1 MAMKDE
7 QIRTR
12 AKKKLIRV
20 TFPDGE
26 VICYNSAISTMIAA
40 LNKIGSDKFPAINLE
55 LCHLPLLSKEIYPQY
70 KEWMKPVSDGWYL
83 NAQSNSDN
91 KYLQLRSISDQLAL
105 GLTIELGTDFETQ
118 IIPNREKKSRTKDK
132 LLVKFP
138 DGEYVAN
145 DNALDTYLETIWK
158 LGIDDIMRKNL
169 TWRDKVLI
177 TTSQVANGQIQ
188 VEERRWV
195 MVPNIT
201 KDKAKLLRVVAAMLH
216 IKLEITII

>member
-26 VICYNSAISTMIAA
+26 VICYNNATSTMIAA
-40 LNKIGSDKFPAINLE
+40 LNKIGSDKFPAIKLE

-70 KEWMKPVSDGWYL
+70 KEWMKPVGDGWYL

-91 KYLQLRSISDQLAL
+91 KYLQLRAISDQLSL
-105 GLTIELGTDFETQ
+105 GLIVELGTDFETQ
-118 IIPNREKKSRTKDK
+118 INPNRGKKIRTKDK

-145 DNALDTYLETIWK
+145 DSALDTYLETIWK
-158 LGIDDIMRKNL
+158 LGIDDIMRKHL
-169 TWRDKVLI
+169 TWGGKDLV
-177 TTSQVANGQIQ
+177 TTNQLANGQIQ
-188 VEERRWV
+188 VGERRWV
-195 MVPNIT
+195 MVPSIT

-216 IKLEITII
+216 VKLEITII

>member
-1 MAMKDE
+1 MKDE

-26 VICYNSAISTMIAA
+26 VICYNNATSTMIAA

-55 LCHLPLLSKEIYPQY
+55 LCHLPLLSKVIYPQY
-70 KEWMKPVSDGWYL
+70 KEEWMKPVGDGWYL

-91 KYLQLRSISDQLAL
+91 KYLQLRSISDQLSL
-105 GLTIELGTDFETQ
+105 GLIVELGTDFETQ
-118 IIPNREKKSRTKDK
+118 INPNREKKSRTKDK

-145 DNALDTYLETIWK
+145 DSALDTYLETIWK
-158 LGIDDIMRKNL
+158 LGIDDIMRKHL

-188 VEERRWV
+188 VDERRWV

>member
-1 MAMKDE
+1 MMAMKDE

-12 AKKKLIRV
+12 SKKKLIRV

-26 VICYNSAISTMIAA
+26 VICYNNATSTMIAA

-70 KEWMKPVSDGWYL
+70 KEWMKPVSNGWYL

-91 KYLQLRSISDQLAL
+91 KYLQLRSISDQLSL
-105 GLTIELGTDFETQ
+105 GLIVELGTDFETQ
-118 IIPNREKKSRTKDK
+118 INPNREKKSRTKDK

-145 DNALDTYLETIWK
+145 DSALDTYLETIWK
-158 LGIDDIMRKNL
+158 LGIDDIMRKHL
-169 TWRDKVLI
+169 TW
-177 TTSQVANGQIQ
+177 
-188 VEERRWV
+188 
-195 MVPNIT
+195 
-201 KDKAKLLRVVAAMLH
+201 
-216 IKLEITII
+216 

>member
-1 MAMKDE
+1 M
-7 QIRTR
+7 
-12 AKKKLIRV
+12 
-20 TFPDGE
+20 
-26 VICYNSAISTMIAA
+26 
-40 LNKIGSDKFPAINLE
+40 
-55 LCHLPLLSKEIYPQY
+55 
-70 KEWMKPVSDGWYL
+70 
-83 NAQSNSDN
+83 
-91 KYLQLRSISDQLAL
+91 
-105 GLTIELGTDFETQ
+105 
-118 IIPNREKKSRTKDK
+118 
-132 LLVKFP
+132 VKFP